1 MNLNQ
6 KGMDALL
13 GMASKKF
20 GTTPENLKSDIQ
32 KGNLDNVMKGM
43 NTAESQKLKQALS
56 DKDMMNKVMN
66 SPEAQALIKK
76 LSGQK

>member
-20 GTTPENLKSDIQ
+20 GTKPQDLKNDLQ
-32 KGNLDNVMKGM
+32 KGDLSKVMKGM
-43 NTAESQKLKQALS
+43 NSAESQKLQQALS
-56 DKDMMNKVMN
+56 NKDMMNKVLN